1 MPLKTFQIPIA
12 HHFISG
18 SWREGSEILDV
29 IDPSSGEKM
38 TEIARGKAADID
50 RAVQAAQA
58 ALVGEWGQMTALDR
72 GRILTK
78 IGQKTLDHIDQL
90 AQLEALDVGK
100 PLSKRAPMP
109 SRWPDI

>member
-50 RAVQAAQA
+50 RAVQAA
-58 ALVGEWGQMTALDR
+58 TS
-72 GRILTK
+72 RIQRFTSAILASK
-78 IGQKTLDHIDQL
+78 IRTSKL
-90 AQLEALDVGK
+90 
-100 PLSKRAPMP
+100 LSLFGYF
-109 SRWPDI
+109 